1 MGRFSFQ
8 QRSTKIE
15 EFRTELPISTS
26 TKKENIEPSK
36 QISSLSKF
44 KKKLRFHLKKEDQS
58 LSNKDPSDET
68 IMNDCDGCSVSTHKI
83 TNVSSGDLENE
94 IEITICSDEEDLSR
108 DGSAAHDH
116 DEDSISDQTDEPCIF
131 RNTSSAESINSKISY
146 RSRNN
151 KYSVLSEA
159 PSAAESAYF
168 GPPRFDWIDV
178 ETSAAIRVQAAFRRF
193 KAVQELDRKGLT
205 TTSMR
210 KSRKKNKEGNNASYW
225 DYIFDSSLFSFSSN
239 EKSSLDDP
247 YHEKKKERESAE
259 AELRKF
265 SMKQRPSDILVEQ
278 IEIVEDFII
287 D

>member
-8 QRSTKIE
+8 QRSTKMENI
-15 EFRTELPISTS
+15 RTEPISTS

-131 RNTSSAESINSKISY
+131 RNTSSAESEVLNALPLGYRTTESINSKISY
-146 RSRNN
+146 RSKNN

-159 PSAAESAYF
+159 PSAAESAYR

-178 ETSAAIRVQAAFRRF
+178 V
-193 KAVQELDRKGLT
+193 
-205 TTSMR
+205 
-210 KSRKKNKEGNNASYW
+210 
-225 DYIFDSSLFSFSSN
+225 SF
-239 EKSSLDDP
+239 
-247 YHEKKKERESAE
+247 
-259 AELRKF
+259 
-265 SMKQRPSDILVEQ
+265 
-278 IEIVEDFII
+278 
-287 D
+287 